1 MSDDLPV
8 YLLQLGGDQID
19 GSEFSCTGTQIA
31 AVLDVL
37 LALPEAADW
46 TWYAAA
52 IDVFGPP
59 LEPWHTPRF
68 HVVDAI
74 ADLVEG
80 IRSMNQLLDGVVIA
94 MSDSSALS
102 EMGDVTADGVP
113 EKLVDGSVL
122 ELHAFDTTCIEVYAD
137 RADLLE
143 RLAHR
148 YNGASVQRLNRIR
161 T

>member
-1 MSDDLPV
+1 MSGDLPV

-19 GSEFSCTGTQIA
+19 GSGFSCTGTQIA

-37 LALPEAADW
+37 LTLPEAAAW

-68 HVVDAI
+68 HVVEAI
-74 ADLVEG
+74 ADLVER
-80 IRSMNQLLDGVVIA
+80 IRSVNQLLGGVVIA
-94 MSDSSALS
+94 MPDGSALP
-102 EMGDVTADGVP
+102 EMGDVTADGVS
-113 EKLVDGSVL
+113 EKLVGGSVL
-122 ELHAFDTTCIEVYAD
+122 ELHAFDTTWIEVYAD

-143 RLAHR
+143 RLAQQ
-148 YNGASVQRLNRIR
+148 YAGASVQRLSESHA
-161 T
+161 